1 MPKYDV
7 DFGGKTYEVD
17 APDPRTAWQWAQAY
31 ALQNKP
37 KTGFVAGVGKGIEQ
51 LASGTR
57 TGAGLFTDA
66 NQAALAG
73 LERQKDINQR
83 FANQTGLDLLKQAYE
98 QRGVL
103 GAAGEVGRQI
113 PLAIAEQ
120 LPRMGATAASAATG
134 ARLGAMVGGVP
145 GAVIGGGLGAFAPSM
160 LEMGGTFAERQARE
174 QQERGA
180 PVDVSAG
187 KAFAAAAPAAA
198 LDVAAM
204 AIPLGRGMI
213 AKVLGVPEQQ
223 LIKRS
228 EAQVM
233 KLAEERLRT
242 TLAKGAGT
250 SVLTEVPT
258 EVGQAM
264 IERLQAGLPLTTDDA
279 MKEYAENAYGAS
291 LLAPLGA
298 AGRYSQ
304 RSGAQEQVEQKQV
317 EQRIA
322 ERAQAKLVQQE
333 KDAAE
338 ERAAGMEAA
347 AKFMPIESPMGR
359 ASAQPDMFGA
369 ASALQ
374 VSPQQ
379 INAARSAMAQAQRDG
394 NFDEVARLQ
403 GIVSQGEAQAAA
415 RPEGAQAPQDFAAI
429 DRERRVLMNEIETL
443 KQQRADI
450 GRQNLPEAQKLEL
463 LRQNVQRQQ
472 QMEGA
477 LADAESI
484 ASKMGAATQGSLFA
498 ADEVV
503 PAGQTM
509 GLFGEAIPLDRGATA
524 AGNLQ
529 SALARATKPGASL
542 STVENALREA
552 QAASTG
558 VSNAQQEQLT
568 LSDEFARKQRDQER
582 LFQEAEQRKQQR
594 DQFAAASR
602 SADVVEAALDNPLN
616 LLLPDPEARINER
629 LAVARAKAQEDKGAA
644 LAEARRLEKEERDKA
659 EAYRQQV
666 KENLDRNVVSSDL
679 SSKLGLNLRGVDSDL
694 NDPEA
699 ARRLL
704 EKATSRIEQLQ
715 AELDKAARSPKDVAD
730 ENGYLNDYGR
740 ALMEKNA
747 QLNVLRD
754 LRMRSEKAVSDAR
767 AVDTT
772 VDKIAG
778 LLAPAP
784 EQQTGEQAAISEALN
799 RLASAVEVAS
809 TQQNLSRENLAKYRN
824 PEARPI
830 TAGLGVEAAE
840 NKIAGL
846 EQEKRELEK
855 SLSTISALRPRGERT
870 EAEGLKLSPE
880 QRAVAEQR
888 LQSVNDRIAVLQDAL
903 AQPELEKFTTAGK
916 KKAEAARA
924 KPAEQTRAEY
934 KGAENDL
941 YLKREQLFND
951 IVRAAWE
958 VRTSDL
964 FRRLPIS
971 KTMSADEK
979 KRRTDINNARRR
991 ELKEKSDLLKKLGKD
1006 YIDTLYRELSLQRVQ
1021 EGGKPLPAASKYAV
1035 LRPVIRVIDEL
1046 TTRAVATP
1054 STIYNKGDLKEDRP
1068 LSQRPLARTGKGDLA
1083 LQTEMEDPAVR
1094 FADLDS
1100 SMQAAF
1106 IESLF
1111 NAKGPLG
1118 DRIRSLVETKN
1129 KKLTSKFRGDAQRDA
1144 ALEKAFEEYRPYAKQ
1159 IAVYAEQLQKATIEA
1174 ETKAMEGVEGVVGKE
1189 RKILRLPKKAQAGA
1203 PTTTGPSVAERIAA
1217 ANEEYRQRFQ
1227 RVEPEFELKGQ
1238 TKTEVA
1244 RMEERRRAAEE
1255 QEKQEA
1261 EAGKEPDTVTRD
1273 MFSELIPSTKEQLDA
1288 ERGRVKKETAPLIK
1302 ENEKFEKEI
1311 EVLKREQEVHQQ
1323 SLDTLN
1329 SKQESDR
1336 AKLLKDIEQADDAK
1350 SAKKAQQAL
1359 ADLDAEEAATQ
1370 DYKNKREAIL
1380 NRIASVEGKINE
1392 LNVKIALNN
1401 VLVSS
1406 ESTPYVAQLTYAN
1419 QLADASAKAQEAL
1432 KFSYTTP
1439 STSNVRLEQAPSD
1452 SDIGPKTVLRPTVIQ
1467 TKAEKRAETLKR
1479 RLQRLIDANATK
1491 LNILTEQ
1498 LEELKT
1504 GAKNMDAEFRKA
1516 ASEQLTAAKDSLYTR
1531 AVKLQGRLAELKS
1544 EFDADKF
1551 LLSVAA
1557 KLRAAHKKQTP
1568 LEDLAIPKTVIAGYK
1583 YKNLLEL
1590 AKRVE
1595 ETVSKREAA
1604 RTKPLSAANRTKR
1617 NKLIQQLNS
1626 LPQAEALANKLRV
1639 TVAAFDARQFH
1650 ADMQVYFANFAYN
1663 RQRLVDHYREVERTT
1678 NALVE
1683 SEGKIVQAVKE
1694 EFFTA
1699 TQETEEQTQTRR
1711 LNQQKALRPRMKAV
1725 SKLMLDRAVAV
1736 DRMSKAIADDFLTLQ
1751 AALPSRIDEAISTN
1765 IVSLDEFNAFQQYVT
1780 QGRTRL
1786 ENFTDGVM
1794 QSYEMHKAAI
1804 MRPLIKATQG
1814 LEALSVA
1821 QDDLITKLN
1830 AVDVDTRLAE
1840 RAAKQAAAAKA
1851 QLIADLQKLSSNQ
1864 ERSINEANL
1873 REQQA
1878 IFDAQKI
1885 GVPIV
1890 RQTIV
1895 VNEVILPTDKAS
1907 ETAKAGQG
1915 VLDIDGAYDTLYQR
1929 KKVIDRPSVTS
1940 SKVSDYFETPAEKK
1954 KRLAEEARER
1964 VVLPGTPGKR
1974 VSDVDRRVLR
1984 MAMQG
1989 YESKGSTP
1997 PALRAATSPEKKEA
2011 AERTTKAKAL
2021 RGSAKAIAA
2030 VQNARREENEAA
2042 RIDKAEFDVEGDID
2056 FSNPIE
2062 FRVGEKGGGINLADA
2077 QARVDKL
2084 KAPEGVKFQYFA
2096 TKAALPKAILD
2107 GIEAQGVD
2115 IDTVR
2120 GGVLPD
2126 GTVFVIGENHTSMAD
2141 LEKTIVHELV
2151 GHVGFEGFVG
2161 EKGMNALLDK
2171 IPDVRNMAEKL
2182 GIPQAG
2188 ISQTDKRAGD
2198 LQLLKEIVAY
2208 TEEARVDAGFMQ
2220 KAGTFIKEMVGAL
2233 RVALKKMGLV
2243 DASKMTTSDL
2253 YYLMRQSRANFNEG
2267 KPLAARDSDGAI
2279 SFRLGQG
2286 ARYASDVPAI
2296 LTAKDSTLV
2305 SQKKRGWERVRANV
2319 RGLEFRTQF
2328 IDRAAVHEEIA
2339 RRGLAEGLLD
2349 PVKAMDLTFFIRM
2362 HDQRNSFV
2370 AESATNGTLQ
2380 LVKNDKGEVMVE
2392 SKRGA
2397 SLKQVSEALSKAK
2410 VGNPEATNIL
2420 FTKYLLAERALGK
2433 DGVGIDKL
2441 NYSKDFDPTEL
2452 KAALEFGRGNEAF
2465 QTARSIYREYNN
2477 GLIDF
2482 AVQTGA
2488 ISKQVAAAYTKGDY
2502 VPYYRVGK
2510 DGIVGLYIGG
2520 ETPIRIGSIKEQP
2533 DLQSLVG
2540 GDEAVL
2546 DFFTSSLQ
2554 NTAMLTDLSLRNL
2567 ATRNVAFTLKDLGI
2581 AVRVGS
2587 GVKGKDIIS
2596 AKVDGE
2602 EQSWRVDTAAME
2614 ELFGDIPPELVVKGM
2629 EGIVTTFPAGL
2640 RLLGIPSN
2648 ILRKFVTRD
2657 PRYAVRQVVRDSLT
2671 GLFISGAN
2679 YQPVVSALGEMSKIA
2694 SGKSTSANVLQSRGV
2709 IGGQVISGMPDD
2721 MQKIMQQIASGKKG
2735 WSYAMAKLDSVAMAG
2750 DAATRVNMYNSFL
2763 KQGLS
2768 EREATLATLESMNF
2782 SKRGV
2787 SPSMYMLNTLIPFFN
2802 AQIVGL
2808 DVLYKALTG
2817 KATMQ
2822 EKLRVKQ
2829 KLIKRGF
2836 VMAGMTI
2843 AYAGMMGDDEAYENA
2858 TPQQRYG
2865 NWFVR
2870 LPGIAEPLRVPIPFE
2885 IGFAFKALPEAL
2897 YHMSKDDPK
2906 SKQAVAGL
2914 KSLAANSVPG
2924 LSSYFIPQAMK
2935 PALELALNKSVFTG
2949 QPIVS
2954 DKLARMTP
2962 EMQFDER
2969 TSSLAKFLGETV
2981 GVSPKQV
2988 DHLVNGYFATLGISL
3003 LRLPDFVFGGTAVP
3017 QPTARVS
3024 DYPIIGGLFQPKDAG
3039 GILQLAF
3046 QEAKA
3051 NEQAMAT
3058 FKALAEADPAKAR
3071 AFLTQYV
3078 GQIAMASMAGTLRQ
3092 NVGEINA
3099 AEAAVRASPNM
3110 SPEQKRETLDRL
3122 RQIELALARQTVAV
3136 NRQVESRFAAQ

>member
-1 MPKYDV
+1 MAGSP
-7 DFGGKTYEVD
+7 FG
-17 APDPRTAWQWAQAY
+17 P
-31 ALQNKP
+31 
-37 KTGFVAGVGKGIEQ
+37 AGAV
-51 LASGTR
+51 
-57 TGAGLFTDA
+57 
-66 NQAALAG
+66 
-73 LERQKDINQR
+73 
-83 FANQTGLDLLKQAYE
+83 
-98 QRGVL
+98 
-103 GAAGEVGRQI
+103 
-113 PLAIAEQ
+113 
-120 LPRMGATAASAATG
+120 
-134 ARLGAMVGGVP
+134 VGG
-145 GAVIGGGLGAFAPSM
+145 ALGAFAPSM

-198 LDVAAM
+198 LDVAAQ

-213 AKVLGVPEQQ
+213 AKILGVPEQQ
-223 LIKRS
+223 LVRRS

-242 TLAKGAGT
+242 TLAKGAGV
-250 SVLTEVPT
+250 SVLAEVPT

-298 AGRYSQ
+298 AGRYAQ
-304 RSGAQEQVEQKQV
+304 RSGAQEQVEQKQI

-322 ERAQAKLVQQE
+322 EREQAKLVQQE

-602 SADVVEAALDNPLN
+602 SADVVEAALDNPLK

-629 LAVARAKAQEDKGAA
+629 LAAARAKAQEDKGAA

-715 AELDKAARSPKDVAD
+715 TELDKAAKNAKDVAD

-784 EQQTGEQAAISEALN
+784 EQQTGAQAAISAALN

-840 NKIAGL
+840 SKIAGL
-846 EQEKRELEK
+846 EQERRELEK

-916 KKAEAARA
+916 KKAEAAQPKA
-924 KPAEQTRAEY
+924 AEQTRAEY
-934 KGAENDL
+934 KGTENDL
-941 YLKREQLFND
+941 YVKRERIFND

-971 KTMSADEK
+971 KTMSVAEA

-1068 LSQRPLARTGKGDLA
+1068 LSERPLARTGKGDLA

-1144 ALEKAFEEYRPYAKQ
+1144 ALEKASEEYRPYAKQ

-1189 RKILRLPKKAQAGA
+1189 RKILRLPKKAQAVA
-1203 PTTTGPSVAERIAA
+1203 TTTGPSVAERIAA
-1217 ANEEYRQRFQ
+1217 ANEEYKQRFQ

-1238 TKTEVA
+1238 TKAEVA

-1261 EAGKEPDTVTRD
+1261 EAGKEPDTATRD

-1288 ERGRVKKETAPLIK
+1288 ERDRVKKETAPLIK

-1452 SDIGPKTVLRPTVIQ
+1452 SDIGPKTVLRQTVIQ

-1504 GAKNMDAEFRKA
+1504 GAKNMDAEFRKSA
-1516 ASEQLTAAKDSLYTR
+1516 NEQLAAARDSLYTR

-1590 AKRVE
+1590 AKRIE

-1794 QSYEMHKAAI
+1794 QAYEMHKAAV

-1873 REQQA
+1873 KEQQA

-1890 RQTIV
+1890 RQTII

-1954 KRLAEEARER
+1954 KRLVEEARER

-2077 QARVDKL
+2077 QARADKL

-2208 TEEARVDAGFMQ
+2208 TEEARVDAGLMQ

-2721 MQKIMQQIASGKKG
+2721 MQKIMQQIAGGKKG
-2735 WSYAMAKLDSVAMAG
+2735 WSYAMAKLDSIAMAG

-2787 SPSMYMLNTLIPFFN
+2787 SPSMYMLNTVIPFFN

-2829 KLIKRGF
+2829 KLITRGF

-2906 SKQAVAGL
+2906 SKQAVDGL

-3058 FKALAEADPAKAR
+3058 FKALAEADPVKAR
-3071 AFLTQYV
+3071 TFLTQYV